1 MLRRKIPVIKPVEFH
16 DVTDEA
22 RRLADFADHRQV
34 WECRDPA
41 SGLHA
46 IIAVHDTTLGPA
58 LGGCRMWPFGT
69 TAEAMGD
76 ALRLS
81 RGMTYKAALAGL
93 ALGGGKAVILG
104 DPKTQKS
111 EALFRAFGAMV
122 EGLGGH
128 YITAEDVGTSVRDMD
143 RVAEATNHVAGTSRD
158 GGDPS
163 AMTALGVHEGIKAE
177 LHHRLGN
184 DALSGLTVA
193 VQGLGHVGHALCER
207 LSNDG
212 ANLVVA
218 DVSRAR
224 VECVVDAFGATA
236 VAAECIHAVAAD
248 VFAPCALGAVLDDK
262 TIPAL
267 RSAIVAGSANNQLA
281 EDRHGEE
288 LRRRGILYAPDYAIN
303 AGGLISIANTIA
315 GEEATGGKVW
325 TAVCRIGPVLGE
337 IFGRAETEG
346 LPPNAVADRLAME
359 RVARHRRSA

>member
-1 MLRRKIPVIKPVEFH
+1 M
-16 DVTDEA
+16 
-22 RRLADFADHRQV
+22 
-34 WECRDPA
+34 
-41 SGLHA
+41 
-46 IIAVHDTTLGPA
+46 
-58 LGGCRMWPFGT
+58 
-69 TAEAMGD
+69 
-76 ALRLS
+76 
-81 RGMTYKAALAGL
+81 
-93 ALGGGKAVILG
+93 
-104 DPKTQKS
+104 
-111 EALFRAFGAMV
+111 
-122 EGLGGH
+122 
-128 YITAEDVGTSVRDMD
+128 GTSVRDMD

-158 GGDPS
+158 GSDPS
-163 AMTALGVHEGIKAE
+163 AMTALGVHEGIKAA

-337 IFGRAETEG
+337 IFGRGRDRGTAAQRRRRPSRHGARRAPPAERLGGPGDDHAGQAGKGTGETQDARETARRWLRTQTG
-346 LPPNAVADRLAME
+346 PSPPSPSDTFSTSTIPASPW
-359 RVARHRRSA
+359 ARCRPSPRTPKS